1 MLSGGERVTERV
13 CMESG
18 EWTGEAPTCS
28 YVDCGVPAPIENGQI
43 ELQEILDNMITDNIP
58 GFCELSFLEQH
69 DLKDQ
74 ELQLI
79 PKYNLQKVY
88 PCKRYLKLALKLYL
102 NIK

>member
-69 DLKDQ
+69 DFKAKNCNLYQNITFRKYILVKD
-74 ELQLI
+74 I
-79 PKYNLQKVY
+79 
-88 PCKRYLKLALKLYL
+88 L
-102 NIK
+102 NWH